1 MKRAEFISSVFY
13 LSLKKIIIMQKFECL
28 ESIVGVTKDFCQC
41 LHGQIDETEFQE
53 VNKSNSGLFLDN
65 VEGGLFLRNVPQLD
79 KCKSFFD
86 IQVEAIKNAKNFFSA
101 DILAELNL
109 KYQVKKTNYFGE
121 IGKINYT
128 ASMNTTKRL
137 QFLKLQP
144 NNDGVVQIDRIRVFL
159 NQTVTTKAWIVK
171 IEENQ
176 TEGEIIFENE
186 AVSTVNNIL
195 TIPFPEGLKL
205 PLNVNG
211 KKQNYFV
218 VYERLGSVQPRDL
231 KVSCGCSGGDGFAP
245 FLFVTGGEAE
255 TFSEIGTSLTDVFTH
270 GISLDVQI
278 KCETGSVICKEYNEN
293 DAIAYVTA
301 FAILYKSAELVIE
314 NVMNS
319 SEVNRFTMLSR
330 EHLWGKRSHF
340 KKEYE
345 NRIRYLS
352 ENIDV
357 TSSDCFLCRE
367 NTLYVGKILN

>member
-1 MKRAEFISSVFY
+1 M
-13 LSLKKIIIMQKFECL
+13 
-28 ESIVGVTKDFCQC
+28 
-41 LHGQIDETEFQE
+41 
-53 VNKSNSGLFLDN
+53 
-65 VEGGLFLRNVPQLD
+65 
-79 KCKSFFD
+79 
-86 IQVEAIKNAKNFFSA
+86 
-101 DILAELNL
+101 

-345 NRIRYLS
+345 NRIRCFPT
-352 ENIDV
+352 NIEF
-357 TSSDCFLCRE
+357 CFH
-367 NTLYVGKILN
+367 ILF